1 MTNMNDIDIEALK
14 ALAATITEEK
24 RRLTEHDFYDENSQR
39 DKYVMSVVRFQ
50 QALVNAW
57 PAMFDAIETG
67 RQWETIARRL
77 ADAVEA
83 LLEPDDGQP
92 EGMDLHGNLVYA
104 HPEWEAKN
112 ALAAFRVLADRTPT
126 PTDGA

>member
-1 MTNMNDIDIEALK
+1 MNDIDIEDMR
-14 ALAATITEEK
+14 ALAAAGTPLPWFTPDGE
-24 RRLTEHDFYDENSQR
+24 T
-39 DKYVMSVVRFQ
+39 
-50 QALVNAW
+50 VNIET
-57 PAMFDAIETG
+57 FIDAIETG
-67 RQWETIARRL
+67 RQWKTIARRL

>member
-1 MTNMNDIDIEALK
+1 MNDIDIEDMR
-14 ALAATITEEK
+14 ALAAAGTPLPWFTPDGE
-24 RRLTEHDFYDENSQR
+24 T
-39 DKYVMSVVRFQ
+39 
-50 QALVNAW
+50 VNIET
-57 PAMFDAIETG
+57 FIDAIETG
-67 RQWETIARRL
+67 RQWKTI
-77 ADAVEA
+77 
-83 LLEPDDGQP
+83 LEPDDGQP